1 MTQQLTVRENFSV
14 YPKTV
19 EEARRF
25 MNRKAT
31 MTQAFEAAQLILSS
45 YPQNVN
51 PTNAECYA
59 TQVVALLSTYPPE
72 VVAKIARPVD
82 GIVGKL
88 KWLPSVAEIKAEA
101 DSFMRI
107 PRQMVE
113 RHECEMRQI
122 AERGK
127 SIESKPVTPK
137 QLETWKKLKANWG
150 K

>member
-1 MTQQLTVRENFSV
+1 MSQST
-14 YPKTV
+14 
-19 EEARRF
+19 
-25 MNRKAT
+25 
-31 MTQAFEAAQLILSS
+31 EAARLILSS
-45 YPQNVN
+45 YPQNIN
-51 PTNAECYA
+51 PTNAKCYA
-59 TQVVALLSTYPPE
+59 TQVVALLMDYPPE

-113 RHECEMRQI
+113 RHEREMRQI

-127 SIESKPVTPK
+127 SIEVKPVTPK
-137 QLETWKKLKANWG
+137 QIETWEKLKSNWG